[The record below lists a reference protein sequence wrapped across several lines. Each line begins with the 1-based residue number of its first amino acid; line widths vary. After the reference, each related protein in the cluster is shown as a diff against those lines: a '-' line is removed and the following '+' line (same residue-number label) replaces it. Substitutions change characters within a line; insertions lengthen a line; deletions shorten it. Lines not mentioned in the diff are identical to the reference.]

1 MGFFSEVIGSFI
13 WEVAIKDNPKAKK
26 VVNDVLKYSNDQ
38 GRKAVN
44 VAQKKLD
51 GYSSRYDEMSNE
63 GKAKYDS
70 MQSQILKA
78 EKKCDANEKA
88 YNKFQ
93 GK

>member
-1 MGFFSEVIGSFI
+1 
-13 WEVAIKDNPKAKK
+13 
-26 VVNDVLKYSNDQ
+26 
-38 GRKAVN
+38 
-44 VAQKKLD
+44 
-51 GYSSRYDEMSNE
+51 MSNE

-78 EKKCDANEKA
+78 KKKCDANEKA